1 MSFSDKTINLSRY
14 ECARCN
20 RTPEKA
26 REVFQ
31 GCICGHRLFR
41 IKRQNK
47 NIQSDVKNEKNTHST
62 TDMDFLTIC
71 EREIGVYDINV
82 EKMLVEKTKKG
93 STPII
98 AGNKGVFSIR
108 FENLK
113 N

>member
-1 MSFSDKTINLSRY
+1 VSFSNKTINLSRY
-14 ECARCN
+14 ECARCS
-20 RTPEKA
+20 RTPKKA
-26 REVFQ
+26 REIFQ
-31 GCICGHRLFR
+31 GCI
-41 IKRQNK
+41 
-47 NIQSDVKNEKNTHST
+47 S
-62 TDMDFLTIC
+62 DMDFLTIR

-108 FENLK
+108 LENLK